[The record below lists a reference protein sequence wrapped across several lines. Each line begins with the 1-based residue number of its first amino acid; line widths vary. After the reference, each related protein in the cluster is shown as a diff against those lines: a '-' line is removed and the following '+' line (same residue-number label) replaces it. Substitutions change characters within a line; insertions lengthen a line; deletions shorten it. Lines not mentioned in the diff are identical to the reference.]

1 MKKHRSS
8 YRNRITIILLLLLLL
23 ILSAFL
29 LFLMIKKDNFLSQNS
44 EQNATDI
51 GANSETSKDEDASS
65 DQKIDTM
72 ISEMSLE
79 EKVCQLFFITPE
91 SLTGTDVVTQAGDTT
106 KACLEQYPVG
116 GLIYFSQNIDT
127 EKQLTSMISNSQ
139 SYSKIPLFIGVDEEG
154 GSLVARITANHP
166 NFDVT
171 TFPDMAEIGAS
182 GDPSKAYEVGSTI
195 GSYLSD
201 YGFNLDFAP
210 VADVLINPE
219 NTAIGSRSFGSDPSV
234 VSEMVKEEVLGL
246 HDATGKCSP
255 KTFSRPRRND

>member
-51 GANSETSKDEDASS
+51 EANSETSKDEDASS
-65 DQKIDTM
+65 DQKIDAM

-116 GLIYFSQNIDT
+116 MGYVPWQQWQQLYSPEQGLQKGT
-127 EKQLTSMISNSQ
+127 L
-139 SYSKIPLFIGVDEEG
+139 
-154 GSLVARITANHP
+154 
-166 NFDVT
+166 
-171 TFPDMAEIGAS
+171 FPD
-182 GDPSKAYEVGSTI
+182 
-195 GSYLSD
+195 
-201 YGFNLDFAP
+201 LDLPFMR
-210 VADVLINPE
+210 
-219 NTAIGSRSFGSDPSV
+219 GG
-234 VSEMVKEEVLGL
+234 
-246 HDATGKCSP
+246 C
-255 KTFSRPRRND
+255 RR